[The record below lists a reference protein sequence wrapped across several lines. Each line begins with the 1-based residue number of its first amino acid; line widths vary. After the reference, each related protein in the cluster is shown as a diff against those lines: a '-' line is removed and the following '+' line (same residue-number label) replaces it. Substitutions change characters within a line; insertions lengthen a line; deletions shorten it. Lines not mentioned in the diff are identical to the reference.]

1 MEFCRMTR
9 PSSWQERLKKV
20 RPIQAR
26 RCGGWKRLNPELL
39 SHSAGAFDNWPVLV
53 IDREPCSEAGRGVG
67 HVAGAGMD
75 QRDVRDAWEKFVERG
90 ALSADLR
97 SSVAASWQ
105 RSKNHQIAVDRP
117 KAPLVADA
125 ELFRHR
131 SKHASLRHAA
141 RCALDSSRTFLSDAN
156 SIMILTDPTG
166 LIIDTQGDDRVID
179 AGRTV
184 HLEHGGRWSEADIGT
199 NAIGAAIAESKPV
212 QIHGVEHFCTE
223 VQRWTCA
230 AVPVH
235 DPTDGELLG
244 VVDISGPASTFNPQS
259 LALAVSAGHHVESVL
274 AQSVRQD
281 HEKLLCHFL
290 AKRSLW
296 ASEDFIVLDRRG
308 MILHATERALGA
320 MRDHRLGIDNDAAT
334 RFLKALPFEEWPIK
348 LRELLPNA
356 SFDLV
361 NNGTSGIGAIIVLHT
376 RRRLPTADR
385 DIQKPKTT
393 FERREAASS
402 SPPRKDMTPRPR
414 HLEDTIGDATSSF
427 VARDPTVRAIVR
439 QVETAAARK
448 MPILIRGETGTGKEQ
463 LARHAHAASR
473 RKGAF
478 VPVNCAAFP
487 ESLIEAEL
495 FGYADG
501 AFTGARRGG
510 SIGLVKEADGGTLFL
525 DEIGDM
531 PVALQAVLLRL
542 LDDWTV
548 RPVGGVRAKVD
559 VFLVSATNASLD
571 RAIAEGR
578 FRSDLLYRLNTLE
591 VTLPK
596 LRDRADFDA
605 ITHHLLHAI
614 DPACEI
620 TPATMSRL
628 AARSWPGNIRELR
641 NVLARF
647 TLAAA
652 NGVIDDAAVE
662 SSSDPPPRTAS
673 GSLHDIQRTRI
684 LVVYAETAGN
694 VSETARR
701 LGVSRNTIYRALAQ
715 LGSK

>member
-1 MEFCRMTR
+1 
-9 PSSWQERLKKV
+9 
-20 RPIQAR
+20 
-26 RCGGWKRLNPELL
+26 
-39 SHSAGAFDNWPVLV
+39 
-53 IDREPCSEAGRGVG
+53 
-67 HVAGAGMD
+67 MD
-75 QRDVRDAWEKFVERG
+75 QREVLAAWEKFVERG
-90 ALSADLR
+90 ALSSDLR

-105 RSKNHQIAVDRP
+105 RSKNHRVTIDRAR
-117 KAPLVADA
+117 APLVADA

-141 RCALDSSRTFLSDAN
+141 RCALENSKTFLSDAN

-179 AGRTV
+179 AGRSI

-212 QIHGVEHFCTE
+212 QIHGAEHFCSR

-259 LALAVSAGHHVESVL
+259 LALAVSVGHHVESVL

-290 AKRSLW
+290 AKRALW
-296 ASEDFIVLDRRG
+296 LSDEYIVLDRRG
-308 MILHATERALGA
+308 AILHATERALSA
-320 MRDHRLGIDNDAAT
+320 LQNNRHGIDDDAPT
-334 RFLKALPFEEWPIK
+334 RFLKTLPFDEWPFK
-348 LRELLPNA
+348 LKELFPNA

-361 NNGTSGIGAIIVLHT
+361 ENETSGIGAILVLHT
-376 RRRLPTADR
+376 RRRLPIVER
-385 DIQKPKTT
+385 DGQKLKPAPGRRKTM
-393 FERREAASS
+393 SS
-402 SPPRKDMTPRPR
+402 SRKDLTPGSQYPK
-414 HLEDTIGDATSSF
+414 DNVGSATSSF
-427 VARDPTVRAIVR
+427 IARDPTVRAIVR

-448 MPILIRGETGTGKEQ
+448 MSILIRGETGTGKEQ
-463 LARHAHAASR
+463 LARHAHAASGR
-473 RKGAF
+473 IGAF
-478 VPVNCAAFP
+478 VPVNCAALP

-510 SIGLVKEADGGTLFL
+510 AVGLVKEADGGTLFL

-559 VFLVSATNASLD
+559 VFWSPLRTPPRQGHCRGA
-571 RAIAEGR
+571 
-578 FRSDLLYRLNTLE
+578 
-591 VTLPK
+591 LP
-596 LRDRADFDA
+596 LR
-605 ITHHLLHAI
+605 
-614 DPACEI
+614 PALS
-620 TPATMSRL
+620 PQY
-628 AARSWPGNIRELR
+628 PG
-641 NVLARF
+641 
-647 TLAAA
+647 
-652 NGVIDDAAVE
+652 GDAAE
-662 SSSDPPPRTAS
+662 AP
-673 GSLHDIQRTRI
+673 
-684 LVVYAETAGN
+684 
-694 VSETARR
+694 
-701 LGVSRNTIYRALAQ
+701 
-715 LGSK
+715 

>member
-1 MEFCRMTR
+1 
-9 PSSWQERLKKV
+9 
-20 RPIQAR
+20 
-26 RCGGWKRLNPELL
+26 
-39 SHSAGAFDNWPVLV
+39 
-53 IDREPCSEAGRGVG
+53 
-67 HVAGAGMD
+67 MD
-75 QRDVRDAWEKFVERG
+75 QREVLAAWEKFIERG
-90 ALSADLR
+90 TLSSDLR

-105 RSKNHQIAVDRP
+105 RSKSHQVTIDRAR
-117 KAPLVADA
+117 APLVADA
-125 ELFRHR
+125 ELFRLR

-141 RCALDSSRTFLSDAN
+141 RCALENSKTFLSDAN

-179 AGRTV
+179 AGRMV

-199 NAIGAAIAESKPV
+199 NAIGAALAESKPV
-212 QIHGVEHFCTE
+212 QIRGAEHFCSK

-259 LALAVSAGHHVESVL
+259 LALAVAVGHHVESVL
-274 AQSVRQD
+274 AQSVRQE
-281 HEKLLCHFL
+281 HEQLLCRFL

-296 ASEDFIVLDRRG
+296 SSDEFIVLDRRG
-308 MILHATERALGA
+308 LILHATERALSALENDRHGA
-320 MRDHRLGIDNDAAT
+320 RGDAPT
-334 RFLKALPFEEWPIK
+334 RFLKTLPFDEWPGK

-356 SFDLV
+356 SFNLIE
-361 NNGTSGIGAIIVLHT
+361 NEGSGIGAIVVLHA
-376 RRRLPTADR
+376 RRRQPIADR
-385 DIQKPKTT
+385 DVQNLKPEV
-393 FERREAASS
+393 ERRETADSQ
-402 SPPRKDMTPRPR
+402 PPRKASAPGPQP
-414 HLEDTIGDATSSF
+414 LERNAASAAFGF
-427 VARDPTVRAIVR
+427 VARDPTVRSIVR

-448 MPILIRGETGTGKEQ
+448 MPVLIRGETGTGKEQ
-463 LARHAHAASR
+463 LARHAHDVSGR
-473 RKGAF
+473 TGAF
-478 VPVNCAAFP
+478 VPVNCAALP

-495 FGYADG
+495 FGYAEG

-510 SIGLVKEADGGTLFL
+510 ATGLVKEADGGTLFL

-548 RPVGGVRAKVD
+548 RPVGGLRSKVD
-559 VFLVSATNASLD
+559 VFLISATNASLD
-571 RAIAEGR
+571 KAIAEGR

-596 LRDRADFDA
+596 LRDRNDFDA
-605 ITHHLLHAI
+605 IVHHLLGEI
-614 DPACEI
+614 DPHCEI
-620 TPATMSRL
+620 TPATIAHL
-628 AARSWPGNIRELR
+628 AARAWPGNIRELR

-652 NGVIDDAAVE
+652 DGLIDEASVE
-662 SSSDPPPRTAS
+662 ALIDRSAQTEP
-673 GSLHDIQRTRI
+673 GSLHDIQRARI

-694 VSETARR
+694 ISETARR
-701 LGVSRNTIYRALAQ
+701 LGVSRNTIYRALGQ
-715 LGSK
+715 KKPG

>member
-1 MEFCRMTR
+1 
-9 PSSWQERLKKV
+9 
-20 RPIQAR
+20 
-26 RCGGWKRLNPELL
+26 
-39 SHSAGAFDNWPVLV
+39 
-53 IDREPCSEAGRGVG
+53 
-67 HVAGAGMD
+67 MD
-75 QRDVRDAWEKFVERG
+75 QREVLAAWETFVERG
-90 ALSADLR
+90 ALSSDLR

-105 RSKNHQIAVDRP
+105 RSKNHRVTIDRAR
-117 KAPLVADA
+117 APLVADA

-141 RCALDSSRTFLSDAN
+141 RCALENSKTFLSDAN

-179 AGRTV
+179 AGRSI

-199 NAIGAAIAESKPV
+199 NAIGAAIAETKPV
-212 QIHGVEHFCTE
+212 QIHGAEHFCSR

-259 LALAVSAGHHVESVL
+259 LALAVSVGHHVESVL

-290 AKRSLW
+290 AKRALW
-296 ASEDFIVLDRRG
+296 LSDEYIVLDRRG
-308 MILHATERALGA
+308 AILHATERALSA
-320 MRDHRLGIDNDAAT
+320 LQNNRHGIDDDAPT
-334 RFLKALPFEEWPIK
+334 RFLKTLPFDEWPFK
-348 LRELLPNA
+348 LKELFPNA

-361 NNGTSGIGAIIVLHT
+361 ENETSGIGAILVLHT
-376 RRRLPTADR
+376 RRRLPIVER
-385 DIQKPKTT
+385 DGQKLKPAPGRRKTM
-393 FERREAASS
+393 SS
-402 SPPRKDMTPRPR
+402 SRKDLTPGSQYPK
-414 HLEDTIGDATSSF
+414 DNVGSATSSF
-427 VARDPTVRAIVR
+427 IARDPTVRAIVR

-448 MPILIRGETGTGKEQ
+448 MSILIRGETGTGKEQ
-463 LARHAHAASR
+463 LARHAHAASGR
-473 RKGAF
+473 IGAF
-478 VPVNCAAFP
+478 VPVNCAALP

-510 SIGLVKEADGGTLFL
+510 AVGLVKEADGGTLFL

-559 VFLVSATNASLD
+559 VFLVSATNARLD
-571 RAIAEGR
+571 KAIAEGR

-591 VTLPK
+591 VTLPR
-596 LRDRADFDA
+596 LRDRSDFEA
-605 ITHHLLHAI
+605 IIHHLLGAI
-614 DPACEI
+614 DPNYEI
-620 TPATMSRL
+620 TPATIAHL
-628 AARSWPGNIRELR
+628 AARTWPGNIRELR
-641 NVLARF
+641 NMLARF
-647 TLAAA
+647 TLANADGFIDEA
-652 NGVIDDAAVE
+652 GVEAMIDQA
-662 SSSDPPPRTAS
+662 PLTTP
-673 GSLHDIQRTRI
+673 GSLHDIQRARI
-684 LVVYAETAGN
+684 LVVYAEAAGN
-694 VSETARR
+694 ISEAARR
-701 LGVSRNTIYRALAQ
+701 LGVSRNTIYRALGQ
-715 LGSK
+715 KTER

>member
-1 MEFCRMTR
+1 
-9 PSSWQERLKKV
+9 
-20 RPIQAR
+20 
-26 RCGGWKRLNPELL
+26 
-39 SHSAGAFDNWPVLV
+39 
-53 IDREPCSEAGRGVG
+53 
-67 HVAGAGMD
+67 MD
-75 QRDVRDAWEKFVERG
+75 QREVRDAWEKFVERG
-90 ALSADLR
+90 ALSTDLR

-105 RSKNHQIAVDRP
+105 RSKNHQITVDRAR
-117 KAPLVADA
+117 APLVADA

-141 RCALDSSRTFLSDAN
+141 RCALDNSRTFLSDAN

-212 QIHGVEHFCTE
+212 QIHGAEHFCTE

-259 LALAVSAGHHVESVL
+259 LALAVSVGHHVESVL

-296 ASEDFIVLDRRG
+296 MTEECIVLDRRG
-308 MILHATERALGA
+308 TILHATERALGA
-320 MRDHRLGIDNDAAT
+320 IQHNRRDLGDDAAT
-334 RFLKALPFEEWPIK
+334 RFLKALPFEEWPVK
-348 LRELLPNA
+348 LKELLPNA

-361 NNGTSGIGAIIVLHT
+361 NNGASGIGAIIVLHA
-376 RRRLPTADR
+376 RRRVPIAER
-385 DIQKPKTT
+385 DVQKLKPCI
-393 FERREAASS
+393 R
-402 SPPRKDMTPRPR
+402 SPRGRKFVSPSKISRA
-414 HLEDTIGDATSSF
+414 ATSSILRTRLE
-427 VARDPTVRAIVR
+427 ARPPASLPAIRRCEPLSVRSRPR
-439 QVETAAARK
+439 QSRK

-463 LARHAHAASR
+463 LARHAHAASG

-478 VPVNCAAFP
+478 VPVNCAALP

-510 SIGLVKEADGGTLFL
+510 AIGLVKEADGGTLFL

-531 PVALQAVLLRL
+531 PVTLQAVLLRL

-548 RPVGGVRAKVD
+548 RPIGGVRAKVD
-559 VFLVSATNASLD
+559 VFLVSATNATLD
-571 RAIAEGR
+571 KAIAEGR

-591 VTLPK
+591 VTLPR
-596 LRDRADFDA
+596 LRDRVDFDA
-605 ITHHLLHAI
+605 IVHHLLGSI
-614 DPACEI
+614 DPNCEV
-620 TPATMSRL
+620 TPATIAHL
-628 AARSWPGNIRELR
+628 AARPWPGNIRELR
-641 NVLARF
+641 NMLARF
-647 TLAAA
+647 TL
-652 NGVIDDAAVE
+652 DQ
-662 SSSDPPPRTAS
+662 PTAS
-673 GSLHDIQRTRI
+673 STKPR
-684 LVVYAETAGN
+684 
-694 VSETARR
+694 
-701 LGVSRNTIYRALAQ
+701 
-715 LGSK
+715 SKP

>member
-1 MEFCRMTR
+1 
-9 PSSWQERLKKV
+9 
-20 RPIQAR
+20 
-26 RCGGWKRLNPELL
+26 
-39 SHSAGAFDNWPVLV
+39 
-53 IDREPCSEAGRGVG
+53 
-67 HVAGAGMD
+67 MD
-75 QRDVRDAWEKFVERG
+75 QRDVRAAWEKFVERG

-105 RSKNHQIAVDRP
+105 RSKNHRVTIDRAR
-117 KAPLVADA
+117 APLVADA

-141 RCALDSSRTFLSDAN
+141 RCALENSKTFLGDAN

-212 QIHGVEHFCTE
+212 QIRGAEHFCSE

-259 LALAVSAGHHVESVL
+259 LALAVSVGHHVESVL
-274 AQSVRQD
+274 AQSVRRD
-281 HEKLLCHFL
+281 HEELLCHFL

-296 ASEDFIVLDRRG
+296 VNEEFIVLDRRG
-308 MILHATERALGA
+308 MILHATERALNA
-320 MRDHRLGIDNDAAT
+320 LRNNRHGIDADSPT
-334 RFLKALPFEEWPIK
+334 RFLKTLPFDEWPLK
-348 LRELLPNA
+348 LKELLPNA

-361 NNGTSGIGAIIVLHT
+361 ENETSGIGAIMVLHA
-376 RRRLPTADR
+376 RRRLPVADR
-385 DIQKPKTT
+385 DVGKPA
-393 FERREAASS
+393 FERRESASS
-402 SPPRKDMTPRPR
+402 SHPRKDLTPRPQ
-414 HLEDTIGDATSSF
+414 HHQDKVGSTTSPF
-427 VARDPTVRAIVR
+427 VAGDPTVRAIVR
-439 QVETAAARK
+439 RVETAAARK

-463 LARHAHAASR
+463 LARHAHAASGR
-473 RKGAF
+473 TGAF
-478 VPVNCAAFP
+478 VPVNCAALP

-510 SIGLVKEADGGTLFL
+510 AIGLVKEADGGTLFL

-548 RPVGGVRAKVD
+548 RPVGGARAKVD

-571 RAIAEGR
+571 KAIAEGR

-591 VTLPK
+591 VTLPR
-596 LRDRADFDA
+596 LRDRTDFDA
-605 ITHHLLHAI
+605 IVHHLLGAI
-614 DPACEI
+614 DPNCEI
-620 TPATMSRL
+620 TPATIARL
-628 AARSWPGNIRELR
+628 TARPWPGNIRELR

-647 TLAAA
+647 SLAAA
-652 NGVIDDAAVE
+652 DRFVDEVGLDATICQT
-662 SSSDPPPRTAS
+662 PLTTP
-673 GSLHDIQRTRI
+673 GSLHDIQRARI
-684 LVVYAETAGN
+684 LVVHAETAGN
-694 VSETARR
+694 ISETARR
-701 LGVSRNTIYRALAQ
+701 LGVSRNTIYRALGQ
-715 LGSK
+715 KQPR

>member
-1 MEFCRMTR
+1 
-9 PSSWQERLKKV
+9 
-20 RPIQAR
+20 
-26 RCGGWKRLNPELL
+26 
-39 SHSAGAFDNWPVLV
+39 
-53 IDREPCSEAGRGVG
+53 
-67 HVAGAGMD
+67 MD
-75 QRDVRDAWEKFVERG
+75 QREVLAAWEKFVERG
-90 ALSADLR
+90 ALSSDLR

-105 RSKNHQIAVDRP
+105 RSKNHRVTIDRAR
-117 KAPLVADA
+117 APLVADA

-141 RCALDSSRTFLSDAN
+141 RCALDNSKTFLSDAN

-179 AGRTV
+179 AGRSV

-212 QIHGVEHFCTE
+212 QIHGTEHFCSK

-259 LALAVSAGHHVESVL
+259 LALAVSVGHHVESVL

-290 AKRSLW
+290 AKRALW
-296 ASEDFIVLDRRG
+296 LNDEYIVLDRRG
-308 MILHATERALGA
+308 AILHATERALSA
-320 MRDHRLGIDNDAAT
+320 LQNSQPGIDGDAPT
-334 RFLKALPFEEWPIK
+334 RFLKTLAFDEWPVK
-348 LRELLPNA
+348 LKELLPNA

-361 NNGTSGIGAIIVLHT
+361 KNETSGIGAILVLHA
-376 RRRLPTADR
+376 RRRLSIVDR
-385 DIQKPKTT
+385 NVQKSKPA
-393 FERREAASS
+393 FERRETAGSS
-402 SPPRKDMTPRPR
+402 RPR
-414 HLEDTIGDATSSF
+414 NDPTPGPQHPEDNVGSATSGF
-427 VARDPTVRAIVR
+427 IACDPTVRAIVR
-439 QVETAAARK
+439 QVETASARK

-473 RKGAF
+473 RTGAF
-478 VPVNCAAFP
+478 VPVNCAALP

-510 SIGLVKEADGGTLFL
+510 AVGLVKEADGGTLFL

-571 RAIAEGR
+571 KAIAEGR

-591 VTLPK
+591 VTLPR
-596 LRDRADFDA
+596 LRDRTDFEA
-605 ITHHLLHAI
+605 IVHHLLGAI
-614 DPACEI
+614 DPNCEI
-620 TPATMSRL
+620 APATIARL
-628 AARSWPGNIRELR
+628 AARPWPGNIRELR
-641 NVLARF
+641 NMLARF
-647 TLAAA
+647 TLANADGFIDEA
-652 NGVIDDAAVE
+652 GVEAMIDQ
-662 SSSDPPPRTAS
+662 TAPTTP
-673 GSLHDIQRTRI
+673 GSLHDIQRARI

-694 VSETARR
+694 ISETARR
-701 LGVSRNTIYRALAQ
+701 LGVSRNTIYRALGQ
-715 LGSK
+715 TKPR

>member
-1 MEFCRMTR
+1 
-9 PSSWQERLKKV
+9 
-20 RPIQAR
+20 
-26 RCGGWKRLNPELL
+26 
-39 SHSAGAFDNWPVLV
+39 
-53 IDREPCSEAGRGVG
+53 
-67 HVAGAGMD
+67 MD
-75 QRDVRDAWEKFVERG
+75 QREVREAWEKFVERG

-105 RSKNHQIAVDRP
+105 RSKNHQITVDRAR
-117 KAPLVADA
+117 APLVADA
-125 ELFRHR
+125 ELFRYR

-141 RCALDSSRTFLSDAN
+141 RCALENSKTFLSDAN

-212 QIHGVEHFCTE
+212 QIRGAEHFCSK

-259 LALAVSAGHHVESVL
+259 LALAVSVGHHVESVL

-281 HEKLLCHFL
+281 REELLCHFL

-296 ASEDFIVLDRRG
+296 VNEEFIVLDRRG
-308 MILHATERALGA
+308 TILHATERALNVLQNN
-320 MRDHRLGIDNDAAT
+320 RHGIDGDAPT
-334 RFLKALPFEEWPIK
+334 RFLKALPFDEWPGK
-348 LRELLPNA
+348 LKELLPNA

-361 NNGTSGIGAIIVLHT
+361 ENETSGIGAIVVLPA
-376 RRRLPTADR
+376 RRRLSIADR
-385 DIQKPKTT
+385 EAQKLKPAL
-393 FERREAASS
+393 ERRETARSS
-402 SPPRKDMTPRPR
+402 HSRKDSTLEFQ
-414 HLEDTIGDATSSF
+414 HLEGKVGSTTCSF
-427 VARDPTVRAIVR
+427 IAHDPTVRTIVR

-463 LARHAHAASR
+463 LARHAHAASGR
-473 RKGAF
+473 TGAF
-478 VPVNCAAFP
+478 VPVNCTALP

-510 SIGLVKEADGGTLFL
+510 AIGLVKEAHGGTLFL

-531 PVALQAVLLRL
+531 PVTLQAVLLRL

-548 RPVGGVRAKVD
+548 RPVGGARTKVD
-559 VFLVSATNASLD
+559 VFLVSATNATLD
-571 RAIAEGR
+571 KAIAEGR
-578 FRSDLLYRLNTLE
+578 FRRDLLYRLNTLE
-591 VTLPK
+591 VTLPR
-596 LRDRADFDA
+596 LNDRIDFEA
-605 ITHHLLHAI
+605 IVHHLLGAI
-614 DPACEI
+614 DPNYEI
-620 TPATMSRL
+620 TSATIAHL
-628 AARSWPGNIRELR
+628 AARPWPGNIRELR
-641 NVLARF
+641 NMLARF
-647 TLAAA
+647 TLVAADGLTDEA
-652 NGVIDDAAVE
+652 GLKALIGQAQLT
-662 SSSDPPPRTAS
+662 TA
-673 GSLHDIQRTRI
+673 GSLHDIQNARI
-684 LVVYAETAGN
+684 LAVLSETAGN
-694 VSETARR
+694 ISETARR
-701 LGVSRNTIYRALAQ
+701 LGVSRNTIYRALGQKAPR
-715 LGSK
+715 